1 MHGGYIL
8 GKPIKDMFLS
18 IAEEWDKHWKEEV
31 GLYDFLD
38 NYIEIND
45 DQRTYIIRKRK
56 KKTDI
61 L

>member
-1 MHGGYIL
+1 M

-18 IAEEWDKHWKEEV
+18 IAEEWEKHWKEEV